1 MNTNMTCRR
10 STSYEN
16 MPRTFCTGTRLW
28 LVVINNNTISCIM
41 YHAYWILILILVRWI
56 WKSTDFMSRTWCT
69 FAFAFAF
76 CLLPLAHSSL
86 IMKQS
91 VSVSVSVSV
100 SLVSVLII
108 DQSSIAI
115 NDHSSFINHYSCS
128 CFMLLAKARARAKCS
143 RCINFVGDGKRGLH
157 RQQRVSQVAFTL
169 RLLLQ
174 LQLHRPQLAAQPR

>member
-1 MNTNMTCRR
+1 
-10 STSYEN
+10 
-16 MPRTFCTGTRLW
+16 
-28 LVVINNNTISCIM
+28 M
-41 YHAYWILILILVRWI
+41 YHAYWILVRWI

-69 FAFAFAF
+69 FAFAF

-115 NDHSSFINHYSCS
+115 NDHSSFINHYS

>member
-1 MNTNMTCRR
+1 MNTNTNMTCR
-10 STSYEN
+10 TSYEN

-28 LVVINNNTISCIM
+28 LVVINNNNISCIM
-41 YHAYWILILILVRWI
+41 YHAYWILVRWI

-69 FAFAFAF
+69 L
-76 CLLPLAHSSL
+76 LLPFASCPL
-86 IMKQS
+86 ITHQQS
-91 VSVSVSVSV
+91 ISVSVSV

-115 NDHSSFINHYSCS
+115 NDHSSFINHYS